1 MFTRKIVLFIFSI
14 VMTVFIWSCGASAE
28 YTSAKMAIEKENWAE
43 AEEYLFKALE
53 VEPANAEVMVQ
64 IGYHVHAKKRQWTD
78 MNEMFN
84 QAIEID
90 PNAKVLG
97 RPVTEITNNYRSM
110 FWAENYNK
118 AIRMYN
124 ESRRSQ
130 DKSTLQSATDIFNET
145 LAIDPGEAQTYS
157 ILANCYYE
165 SVSYT
170 HLTLPTKRIV

>member
-14 VMTVFIWSCGASAE
+14 FMTVFIWSCGSSAE

-97 RPVTEITNNYRSM
+97 RPVTEITKNLNFEKYASEI
-110 FWAENYNK
+110 FELDELIPSAGQGVI
-118 AIRMYN
+118 A
-124 ESRRSQ
+124 
-130 DKSTLQSATDIFNET
+130 LQSKIDGMGDNQIEKIFQMY
-145 LAIDPGEAQTYS
+145 I
-157 ILANCYYE
+157 
-165 SVSYT
+165 
-170 HLTLPTKRIV
+170 

>member
-1 MFTRKIVLFIFSI
+1 MFSRKIILFIFSI
-14 VMTVFIWSCGASAE
+14 IITLFVWSCGSSAE
-28 YTSAKMAIEKENWAE
+28 YTSAKMAIEKENWDE

-53 VEPANAEVMVQ
+53 VEPDNAEVMVQ
-64 IGYHVHAKKRQWTD
+64 IGYHVHAKKRQWSD
-78 MNEMFN
+78 MNKMFN

-130 DKSTLQSATDIFNET
+130 DKSTLQSATDMFNET
-145 LAIDPGEAQTYS
+145 LAIAPVELENA
-157 ILANCYYE
+157 
-165 SVSYT
+165 
-170 HLTLPTKRIV
+170 